1 MVKKINTLIGIPDIY
16 TAKPL
21 AWPALYALLMVAA
34 LGTYLPFNQANFWL
48 GLIAIGLYARYPVSE
63 KGSNRFFIASL
74 VLLILYSFLPVQ
86 TLFFFALVCALL
98 FSLEAVTGKLQAA
111 VIPVV
116 FLMSPVANYVAEVFS
131 FPVRLQLSNAAAKLL
146 NLTGNYTVAH
156 GNTIAFNG
164 AMFDVDQACVGLSM
178 LVSSILM
185 GIISK
190 QIFEVKYQRRLLL
203 PYLPL
208 IILYFAIA
216 NVLANLMRIAT
227 LVYFQLAPGTIMH
240 EMAGLATW
248 LLYGIIPC
256 MWLVK
261 KMVTHL
267 GLYESVAPLQVFKT
281 TDGSYFQVK
290 QLIMLALCT
299 LMLSWPSKEVTVP
312 ENAEIPAATLAGFE
326 KASLPHGVSR
336 YKNNDA
342 LIYVKTIRGFYS
354 TDHNPSICWRGSGYA
369 FTMARQVR
377 RGNATMYMANL
388 QKDGSIL
395 YTAWWYE
402 HKEHRTN
409 NQMAWRM
416 NSLKNNW
423 DYHLVNITASSPADL
438 HKAIDNW
445 TQQTDVVNTI
455 QTKH

>member
-1 MVKKINTLIGIPDIY
+1 MVKKINALMGLPELY
-16 TAKPL
+16 SAKPL
-21 AWPALYALLMVAA
+21 AWPALYAILMLAG
-34 LGTYLPFNQANFWL
+34 LGSYLPYDQANFWL
-48 GLIAIGLYARYPVSE
+48 GAIAIGLYARYPVSA
-63 KGSNRFFIASL
+63 KGGNRFFIASIAF
-74 VLLILYSFLPVQ
+74 LLLYYFLPVQ
-86 TLFFFALVCALL
+86 TLFFLALVCALL

-116 FLMSPVANYVAEVFS
+116 FLMSPVANYAAEVFS
-131 FPVRLQLSNAAAKLL
+131 FPVRLQLSNGAVKLL
-146 NLTGNYTVAH
+146 QLTGNHAVAH

-164 AMFDVDQACVGLSM
+164 TMFDVDQACVGLSM

-190 QIFEVKYQRRLLL
+190 QVFEVKYQRRLPL

-208 IILYFAIA
+208 IVMYFSIA
-216 NVLANLMRIAT
+216 NVLANLFRIAI

-248 LLYGIIPC
+248 ILYGIIPC

-267 GLYESVAPLQVFKT
+267 GLYEKVSPLLKFHT
-281 TDGSYFQVK
+281 ETGRTFQSK
-290 QLIMLALCT
+290 QLLMLILFT
-299 LMLSWPSKEVTVP
+299 LMLGWPSQQEAEQ
-312 ENAEIPAATLAGFE
+312 ENDEIPVATPDGFE
-326 KASLPHGVSR
+326 KASLPHGVTR

-369 FTMARQVR
+369 FTMARQVK
-377 RGNATMYMANL
+377 RGNASMYMANL

-402 HKEHRTN
+402 HKNHRTN
-409 NQMAWRM
+409 NQMEWRI
-416 NSLKNNW
+416 NNLKKNR
-423 DYHLVNITASSPADL
+423 DYHLVNITASSPSDL
-438 HKAIDNW
+438 RIAIDRW
-445 TQQTDVVNTI
+445 VQQQDGVITLVN
-455 QTKH
+455 